1 MSKKIPASVKN
12 VKIRDFLLEVLQNIY
27 RGNEPYSPDTPEYR
41 AFSAIID
48 SVVGKLSHFKKF
60 KNLHEST
67 DLIKQALYNQGP
79 DDYELTIERKR

>member
-1 MSKKIPASVKN
+1 M
-12 VKIRDFLLEVLQNIY
+12 KIRDFILEVLQNIY
-27 RGNEPYSPDTPEYR
+27 RGNEPYSPDTPEYQ

-48 SVVGKLSHFKKF
+48 SVVGKLSHFKRF

-67 DLIKQALYNQGP
+67 DLIKQALYDCGP